1 MDGTVRRTV
10 PVIGSLSKEDGRKSN
25 LSHKALKL
33 AVGIIF
39 VLWASEKLYF
49 KFFVLTRVVIF
60 N

>member
-1 MDGTVRRTV
+1 
-10 PVIGSLSKEDGRKSN
+10 VIGSLSKEDGRKSN